1 MWHHLGKEKGSA
13 EVEVS
18 KRCGGSIPAC
28 GIGNCGSRLRRFLR
42 KERAM
47 GKKRLLCGLMV
58 VMFLWSVTVAHA
70 LVSNKTDPSDPNNP
84 DPGTCS
90 VFPFVGVL
98 NQPFP
103 MTFALILQNYL
114 SGPVTFQVR
123 AFIGGTVLRAVN
135 IRVESDGFR
144 GLAPVDIPIL
154 AGELADLYVC
164 WPVGAVGALVP
175 PGALL
180 FLIIGSSYVLE
191 PPVVS
196 FFIP

>member
-1 MWHHLGKEKGSA
+1 
-13 EVEVS
+13 
-18 KRCGGSIPAC
+18 
-28 GIGNCGSRLRRFLR
+28 
-42 KERAM
+42 M

-70 LVSNKTDPSDPNNP
+70 LESNQANPGNPDNP

-98 NQPFP
+98 TQPFP
-103 MTFALILQNYL
+103 MTFALVLQNYL
-114 SGPVTFQVR
+114 SAPQTFQVR
-123 AFIGGTVLRAVN
+123 AFINGTVLRAAN
-135 IRVESDGFR
+135 FTIRVDGFL
-144 GLAPVDIPIL
+144 GLAPNDIPIL
-154 AGELADLYVC
+154 PGELADLYVC
-164 WPVGAVGALVP
+164 WAAGTPAQLVP

-180 FLIIGSSYVLE
+180 FIIIGTSFVLE